1 MNNMKAST
9 IMRNDNYD
17 ELNVQVKLA
26 DEVNALRVENK
37 SLSFMIAKYNTILNE
52 YQMKYG
58 NDLFL
63 TMEKA
68 MDGAVNDNAFNND
81 VVSLKK
87 KLIENI
93 SIFKEYEK
101 IVMEKCEL
109 IKGLND
115 DVAKMQKEFQSAI
128 KENEEIRAQM
138 EKLKS
143 ENDEMYRAVLDKKK
157 IEANEEIKEE
167 KNEEKSENE
176 KNVNDNANNNEMK
189 NYYENV
195 INDLN
200 AKYQTVNEQRN
211 EIEDINMK
219 LRNENEELQRQI
231 TRMENQIREYN
242 DKIIMHEREKNK
254 MRNEIEKKKINANIE
269 ASEKINIKEIFA
281 EIESRKNKQI
291 EVLQSSITEKES
303 EVDAMKSK
311 LKNCEDKLSS
321 LKFEVSQ
328 LKQENETIK
337 CDRDHL
343 TKIIEDSSL
352 AVQIA
357 DEKEKNIDKIIK
369 SHKTKSDSLLIENE
383 KLNLRIKMQQNQLS
397 KFTNDYTSLIKEK
410 CDQYDNII
418 ALSQSKYENAISAL
432 KEENALLKA
441 ENTSLKMEKDKF
453 ASEYKLAKS
462 ELDRIN
468 HSFASD
474 NANYISQYEQSEKK
488 YNAMLSQYE
497 SKISELNIK
506 LTKLSSEHKA
516 NFSEL
521 ESFRSNEKLREA
533 QFFKMT
539 QNENLL
545 LSQINKIKEQLSFYM
560 KSNEDTL
567 KEKERLIAMYELKLK
582 NLKDENDIKVVTL
595 ENTINFQK
603 EQLALVEVKAFD
615 MLKKQE
621 GLTDKF
627 KKEYFKTIEYYENMI
642 SYLSGRGTD
651 QNEIIPINNNY
662 EEVE

>member
-1 MNNMKAST
+1 MKAST

-17 ELNVQVKLA
+17 ELNVQVKLT
-26 DEVNALRVENK
+26 DEVNALRLENK

-115 DVAKMQKEFQSAI
+115 EVAKMQKEFQSVI
-128 KENEEIRAQM
+128 KENEEIRREM
-138 EKLKS
+138 ERIKS
-143 ENDEMYRAVLDKKK
+143 ENDEMYRAVLEKKK
-157 IEANEEIKEE
+157 IESKEEIKEE
-167 KNEEKSENE
+167 KNEEKSEN
-176 KNVNDNANNNEMK
+176 VNENSDNNNEMR
-189 NYYENV
+189 NYYENM
-195 INDLN
+195 INELN
-200 AKYQTVNEQRN
+200 TKYQTMNEQRN
-211 EIEDINMK
+211 EIEEMNMK
-219 LRNENEELQRQI
+219 LRNENEDLQRNI
-231 TRMENQIREYN
+231 SRMENQIREYN
-242 DKIIMHEREKNK
+242 DTIIMNEKEKNK
-254 MRNEIEKKKINANIE
+254 MRNEIERKKINYNIE
-269 ASEKINIKEIFA
+269 ESEKINIKEIFA

-291 EVLQSSITEKES
+291 EVLQSSINEKENEIES
-303 EVDAMKSK
+303 MKSK
-311 LKNCEDKLSS
+311 LKNYEDKLSS
-321 LKFEVSQ
+321 FKFEISQ

-343 TKIIEDSSL
+343 TKIIEDSSI

-397 KFTNDYTSLIKEK
+397 KFTNDYTSLMKEK

-418 ALSQSKYENAISAL
+418 ALSQSKYENTISTL
-432 KEENALLKA
+432 KEENALLKT

-488 YNAMLSQYE
+488 YNTMLSQYE

-506 LTKLSSEHKA
+506 LSKLTSEHKA
-516 NFSEL
+516 NLSEL

-545 LSQINKIKEQLSFYM
+545 LSQINKTKEQLSFYM

-567 KEKERLIAMYELKLK
+567 KEKERLIAMYELKLN
-582 NLKDENDIKVVTL
+582 NLKEESDIKVVTL

-627 KKEYFKTIEYYENMI
+627 KQEYFKTIEYYENMI
-642 SYLSGRGTD
+642 SYLSGRGND
-651 QNEIIPINNNY
+651 QNEIIPANNNY